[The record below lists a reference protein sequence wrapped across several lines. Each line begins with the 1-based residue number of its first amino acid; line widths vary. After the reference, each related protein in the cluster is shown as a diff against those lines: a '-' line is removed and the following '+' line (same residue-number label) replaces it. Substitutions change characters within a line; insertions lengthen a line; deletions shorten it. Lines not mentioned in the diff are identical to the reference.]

1 MGGLDY
7 VLKFSR
13 ETYNLSLEQFKKM
26 REHTQ
31 QNWSL
36 YEWKGKK
43 EQLKFSPHTRGE
55 HMALLTSWKPFQDL
69 TFC

>member
-31 QNWSL
+31 QN
-36 YEWKGKK
+36 
-43 EQLKFSPHTRGE
+43 
-55 HMALLTSWKPFQDL
+55 
-69 TFC
+69 